1 MQRNKNS
8 EETAKGFDTRFVAV
22 TALKLLL
29 ISAVTALLLSGVNA
43 LTKDRIAEND
53 VKEKSAA
60 IALIFPDSDSSEPAD
75 VTIDGINGV
84 WLVTSGGD
92 LLGYAASVSPLG
104 FGGALDM
111 MVGVNSDGTIAGMK
125 IVSHSETPGLGS
137 RVDDPD
143 YLSQY
148 NGKSGVLSFGSG
160 IDAITG
166 STISSKA
173 VLEAANRA
181 LAAYS
186 DIFTEN
192 DAIADGG
199 RS

>member
-1 MQRNKNS
+1 MQRNKNND
-8 EETAKGFDTRFVAV
+8 EAAKGFDTKFVVA

-43 LTKDRIAEND
+43 LTKDTIAEND
-53 VKEKSAA
+53 AKEKSAA
-60 IALIFPDSDSSEPAD
+60 IAAIFPDSDSSESAD
-75 VTIDGINGV
+75 VTIDGVNGV

-92 LLGYAASVSPLG
+92 ILGYAASVSPLG

-137 RVDDPD
+137 RVDDHD

-181 LAAYS
+181 LAASS
-186 DIFTEN
+186 DVFTEN

>member
-60 IALIFPDSDSSEPAD
+60 IAMIFPDSDSSEPAD

-148 NGKSGVLSFGSG
+148 TGKSGVLSFGSG

>member
-137 RVDDPD
+137 RVDDHD

-181 LAAYS
+181 LSAYS
-186 DIFTEN
+186 VIFTEN
-192 DAIADGG
+192 DALIDGG
-199 RS
+199 NS